1 MKRFEFSD
9 GLVLFPGE
17 ILATGQGSVHMDPN
31 IYADPTEFDGFRFS
45 RLRDEG
51 ESSKAYTTNTSTEF
65 LTFGHGK
72 HAWYNTPGRGWLNI
86 SPGRFFAINEIK
98 VVLAFLLLR
107 YDFKVDGIRPPNSE
121 DRGQTVPD
129 YTGKVLFRRRQ

>member
-31 IYADPTEFDGFRFS
+31 IYANPTEFDGFRFS
-45 RLRDEG
+45 RMRDEG

-72 HAWYNTPGRGWLNI
+72 HAC
-86 SPGRFFAINEIK
+86 PGRFFAINEIK